1 MIQFT
6 SEEINLICLYDP
18 TSRKDAMLALCE
30 MMKDLMPDE
39 TDLESLAKS
48 AISKLESL
56 TDAEYDRISR
66 NWMVSWLPNDYDD
79 TKSDKIIPFSWYK
92 DVYPKDR
99 FQD

>member
-48 AISKLESL
+48 TIAKLESL
-56 TDAEYDRISR
+56 TDGIKSFRSAGIKMYTRKTSFRINR
-66 NWMVSWLPNDYDD
+66 
-79 TKSDKIIPFSWYK
+79 
-92 DVYPKDR
+92 
-99 FQD
+99 QE

>member
-30 MMKDLMPDE
+30 MMKNLMPDE

-48 AISKLESL
+48 TIAKLESL

-79 TKSDKIIPFSWYK
+79 SKSGKIIPLSWYE
-92 DVYPKDR
+92 DVYPKDQ

>member
-1 MIQFT
+1 MLQFT

-18 TSRKDAMLALCE
+18 TGRKDAISALRE

-48 AISKLESL
+48 AIAKLESI
-56 TDAEYDRISR
+56 TDTEFDRLSR
-66 NWMVSWLPNDYDD
+66 NWMISWLPNDYDD
-79 TKSDKIIPFSWYK
+79 SKADKIIPLSWYE
-92 DVYPKDR
+92 DVYPKDQ